1 MAKQINDNNFESEVL
16 QNEGVVVVDFYADWC
31 MPCKMLAPVI
41 EEIEGE
47 LKEAKFVKINVDD
60 SPITANTYRVASIPT
75 IKIFKNGELK
85 DSKVGFNPKEVIKEA
100 IEEVL

>member
-1 MAKQINDNNFESEVL
+1 MAKQINDNNFENEVL

-60 SPITANTYRVASIPT
+60 SPVTANTYRVASIPT

>member
-16 QNEGVVVVDFYADWC
+16 QNEGVVVVEVYADWGR
-31 MPCKMLAPVI
+31 PCKMLAPGI

-60 SPITANTYRVASIPT
+60 SPVTANTYRVASIPT

>member
-60 SPITANTYRVASIPT
+60 SPVTANTYRVASIPT
-75 IKIFKNGELK
+75 IKIFNNGELK

>member
-47 LKEAKFVKINVDD
+47 LKEVKFVKINVDD
-60 SPITANTYRVASIPT
+60 SPVTANTYRVASIPT

>member
-16 QNEGVVVVDFYADWC
+16 QNAGVVVVDFYADWC

-60 SPITANTYRVASIPT
+60 SPVTANTYRVASIPT

>member
-16 QNEGVVVVDFYADWC
+16 QNEGVVAVDFYADWC

-60 SPITANTYRVASIPT
+60 SPVTANTYRVASIPT